1 MDKAFRMPNGEIKE
15 ASDIDELLHDLR
27 HPAKDAHIVPGIKW
41 DSFLSIP
48 KFADANYVAI
58 LTRTKSTSTMP
69 TKQQLLSLGA
79 RFSEDGDANK
89 QTYGEFPS
97 KKTSS
102 APTPTQSSATDAR
115 QNFFPTDHHPTKQ
128 STTCMS

>member
-1 MDKAFRMPNGEIKE
+1 MPNGELEE
-15 ASDIDELLHDLR
+15 ASDMDELQHDVH
-27 HPAKDAHIVPGIKW
+27 HPAKDVHIVPGIER
-41 DSFLSIP
+41 DSLLSIP

-58 LTRTKSTSTMP
+58 LTRTKSTSMTP

-97 KKTSS
+97 
-102 APTPTQSSATDAR
+102 
-115 QNFFPTDHHPTKQ
+115 
-128 STTCMS
+128 